1 MNARV
6 PTGRQSPPFARVR
19 HDWAAMS
26 DSGELLGGL
35 PRSRPRRR
43 STRRPR
49 PVSVA
54 VPDSDLAGAAARRAR
69 AQGTAT
75 SRART
80 DRTAPAASSPDPP
93 AGRSP
98 DPVEVITTAV
108 RAAGELAE
116 IGLTVGTQAL
126 RGALERLPR
135 P

>member
-1 MNARV
+1 M
-6 PTGRQSPPFARVR
+6 R
-19 HDWAAMS
+19 HDSEAMS

-35 PRSRPRRR
+35 PRSRPQRR
-43 STRRPR
+43 STRRTR

-54 VPDSDLAGAAARRAR
+54 ATDGAATARRPR
-69 AQGTAT
+69 PE
-75 SRART
+75 
-80 DRTAPAASSPDPP
+80 DASASPDQR
-93 AGRSP
+93 AERSP
-98 DPVEVITTAV
+98 DPIDVVTTAV

>member
-1 MNARV
+1 
-6 PTGRQSPPFARVR
+6 
-19 HDWAAMS
+19 MS
-26 DSGELLGGL
+26 DSGEILGGL
-35 PRSRPRRR
+35 PRSRPQRR

-49 PVSVA
+49 PVRAA

-69 AQGTAT
+69 MESKAPR
-75 SRART
+75 RARAEP
-80 DRTAPAASSPDPP
+80 TAPAASSSERT

-98 DPVEVITTAV
+98 DPVEVVTTAV